1 MLITIDKRGSINLPA
16 ALRKDLGLGTG
27 SYLELMVDEGGA
39 IILHPVTAYKNVRL
53 NERGLSKLKEAR
65 ESGKDEL
72 PDWLKKE
79 MKDASAD
86 PDPEIS

>member
-16 ALRKDLGLGTG
+16 ALRKDLGLGIG
-27 SYLELMVDEGGA
+27 SYLELMVDEGGS
-39 IILHPVTAYKNVRL
+39 IVLHPVSVYKNLRL
-53 NERGLSKLKEAR
+53 NEKGLSKLKEAR

-79 MKDASAD
+79 MKDAAAD